1 MPAPDLAVWPGD
13 VDGGRARPN
22 LERTLD
28 APVSGPEVAVVVAD
42 DPLVRSAL
50 LSLLSSQRVSAEGTA
65 PEDVRDVA
73 ADVLV
78 WDLGSD
84 VRTAQERIEEVDDAE
99 ADIVALLPT
108 GAVAAPALAAGARG
122 LLTRETSATALAAA
136 VRAVR
141 AGLIVGDPSL
151 ASALIPTR
159 DQTPLAEELT
169 AREQEVLQHLSQGL
183 SNKEIAAK
191 MHISDHTVKF
201 HVNAILTK
209 LGVTSRTEAVVQA
222 ARRGLVIL

>member
-1 MPAPDLAVWPGD
+1 MGGSLDDPGAHPKL
-13 VDGGRARPN
+13 VQT
-22 LERTLD
+22 LESPLN
-28 APVSGPEVAVVVAD
+28 VSDIAVVAD

-50 LSLLSSQRVSAEGTA
+50 LGLLSSRKVAARGTA
-65 PEDVRDVA
+65 PDGIADVA

-78 WDLGSD
+78 WDLGAD
-84 VRTAQERIEEVDDAE
+84 ALTAQARMDDVEGTEVE
-99 ADIVALLPT
+99 HIVALLPS
-108 GAVAAPALAAGARG
+108 ASNAAPALAAGAQG

-136 VRAVR
+136 VEAVR
-141 AGLIVGDPSL
+141 AGLIVVDPSF
-151 ASALIPTR
+151 AAALIPSR
-159 DQTPLAEELT
+159 DRIPLAEELT
-169 AREQEVLQHLSQGL
+169 AREQQVLQQLSEGL

>member
-1 MPAPDLAVWPGD
+1 M
-13 VDGGRARPN
+13 
-22 LERTLD
+22 
-28 APVSGPEVAVVVAD
+28 VAD

-50 LSLLSSQRVSAEGTA
+50 LSLLSSQRVSAEGTT

-84 VRTAQERIEEVDDAE
+84 ARTAQERIEDVDSAE
-99 ADIVALLPT
+99 ADIVALVPT

-141 AGLIVGDPSL
+141 AGLIVVDPSL
-151 ASALIPTR
+151 TSALIPTR

-209 LGVTSRTEAVVQA
+209 LSVTSRTEAVVQA

>member
-1 MPAPDLAVWPGD
+1 
-13 VDGGRARPN
+13 
-22 LERTLD
+22 LD
-28 APVSGPEVAVVVAD
+28 APISGVEVAVVAD

-50 LSLLSSQRVSAEGTA
+50 LSLLSSQRVSAEGTN
-65 PEDVRDVA
+65 PDDVRDVS

-84 VRTAQERIEEVDDAE
+84 ARTAQQRIEDVDDTE
-99 ADIVALLPT
+99 ADIVALVPT
-108 GAVAAPALAAGARG
+108 SAMAAPAFAAGARG

-141 AGLIVGDPSL
+141 AGLIVVDPSL
-151 ASALIPTR
+151 QSALIPSR
-159 DQTPLAEELT
+159 DHAPLAEELT

-183 SNKEIAAK
+183 ANKEIAAK

>member
-1 MPAPDLAVWPGD
+1 M
-13 VDGGRARPN
+13 
-22 LERTLD
+22 
-28 APVSGPEVAVVVAD
+28 VAD

-50 LSLLSSQRVSAEGTA
+50 LSLLSSQRVSAEGTT
-65 PEDVRDVA
+65 PDDVDDVS

-84 VRTAQERIEEVDDAE
+84 ARTAQQRIEEIDHAE
-99 ADIVALLPT
+99 ADIVALVPN
-108 GAVAAPALAAGARG
+108 GATAAPALAAGARG

-141 AGLIVGDPSL
+141 AGLIVVDPSL

-159 DQTPLAEELT
+159 DHAPLAEELT

-183 SNKEIAAK
+183 ANKEIAAK

>member
-1 MPAPDLAVWPGD
+1 M
-13 VDGGRARPN
+13 
-22 LERTLD
+22 
-28 APVSGPEVAVVVAD
+28 VAD

-50 LSLLSSQRVSAEGTA
+50 LSLLSSQRVSAEGTN
-65 PEDVRDVA
+65 PDDVRDVS

-84 VRTAQERIEEVDDAE
+84 ARTAQQRIEDVDDTE
-99 ADIVALLPT
+99 ADIVALVPT
-108 GAVAAPALAAGARG
+108 SAMAAPAFAAGARG

-141 AGLIVGDPSL
+141 AGLIVVDPSL
-151 ASALIPTR
+151 QSALIPSR
-159 DQTPLAEELT
+159 DHAPLAEELT

-183 SNKEIAAK
+183 ANKEIAAK